1 MKCFQELQLDDSII
15 LTVAAVDRD
24 EPNVVEESSISD
36 LSDAGM
42 EESVTQRESTAV
54 EEEAQES
61 ASESE
66 DWDVVSCN
74 EEYEVIDAE
83 RESDDEGSVA
93 L

>member
-36 LSDAGM
+36 LGGAGM
-42 EESVTQRESTAV
+42 EESITQGESTAV

-66 DWDVVSCN
+66 DWDVVSSN
-74 EEYEVIDAE
+74 EEYEVIDDE
-83 RESDDEGSVA
+83 RESDEEGSVV